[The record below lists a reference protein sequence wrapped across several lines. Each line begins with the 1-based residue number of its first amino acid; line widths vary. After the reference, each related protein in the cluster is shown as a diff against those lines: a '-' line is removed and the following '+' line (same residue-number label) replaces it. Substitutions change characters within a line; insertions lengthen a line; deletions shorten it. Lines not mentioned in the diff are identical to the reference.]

1 MEDQNIFVKVIVY
14 FVTGVIFFNI
24 AMYVI
29 GLVITLVKSI
39 VGYIKEKR
47 REKLMKKLFQKELS
61 RILKENA

>member
-1 MEDQNIFVKVIVY
+1 MEDQNIIVKVIVY